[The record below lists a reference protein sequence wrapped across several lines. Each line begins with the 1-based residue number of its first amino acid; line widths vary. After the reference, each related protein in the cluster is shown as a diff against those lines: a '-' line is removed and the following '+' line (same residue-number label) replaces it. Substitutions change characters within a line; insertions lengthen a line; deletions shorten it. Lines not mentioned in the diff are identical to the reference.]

1 MEERPEQ
8 RYHRPVLLEQT
19 IEALDIRPDGVYL
32 DGTAGG
38 GGHSFAIASRL
49 TTGRL
54 IALDRD
60 PDAVKEAGQRLQG
73 LPAVVVQA
81 NFTQMAQVLE
91 SLGVDGVDGVL
102 LDIGVSSHQLDEAGR
117 GFSYHMEAPLDMRM
131 SQSGVTAA
139 DLVNSLTDKELADIL
154 FRYGEE
160 KYAWPIAR
168 EILRRRAAAPIVTT
182 TELADIAGTV
192 IPPARPFRRCA
203 SRSTASWT
211 ACPPPWTPRST
222 A

>member
-38 GGHSFAIASRL
+38 GGHSFAIASRI

-73 LPAVVVQA
+73 LPAAVVQA
-81 NFTQMAQVLE
+81 YF
-91 SLGVDGVDGVL
+91 
-102 LDIGVSSHQLDEAGR
+102 SSPYR
-117 GFSYHMEAPLDMRM
+117 NRM
-131 SQSGVTAA
+131 SASSLSVRLFTRSAAVTPLWLIRMSSG
-139 DLVNSLTDKELADIL
+139 
-154 FRYGEE
+154 
-160 KYAWPIAR
+160 
-168 EILRRRAAAPIVTT
+168 
-182 TELADIAGTV
+182 
-192 IPPARPFRRCA
+192 A
-203 SRSTASWT
+203 SMW
-211 ACPPPWTPRST
+211 
-222 A
+222 

>member
-1 MEERPEQ
+1 MSLPA
-8 RYHRPVLLEQT
+8 Y
-19 IEALDIRPDGVYL
+19 
-32 DGTAGG
+32 GG
-38 GGHSFAIASRL
+38 DEGNKYVELS
-49 TTGRL
+49 L
-54 IALDRD
+54 IHIWD

-73 LPAVVVQA
+73 LPAAVVQA

-160 KYAWPIAR
+160 KYACTT
-168 EILRRRAAAPIVTT
+168 AA
-182 TELADIAGTV
+182 G
-192 IPPARPFRRCA
+192 RP
-203 SRSTASWT
+203 
-211 ACPPPWTPRST
+211 
-222 A
+222 

>member
-38 GGHSFAIASRL
+38 GGHSFAIASRI

-73 LPAVVVQA
+73 LPAAVVQA

-131 SQSGVTAA
+131 SQSGVTA
-139 DLVNSLTDKELADIL
+139 DVSKRQQVSGIQFGVNLPVHGLSDGFSQHK
-154 FRYGEE
+154 
-160 KYAWPIAR
+160 KSSH
-168 EILRRRAAAPIVTT
+168 
-182 TELADIAGTV
+182 
-192 IPPARPFRRCA
+192 PARGAPRLKAMVSFGN
-203 SRSTASWT
+203 TAS
-211 ACPPPWTPRST
+211 
-222 A
+222 